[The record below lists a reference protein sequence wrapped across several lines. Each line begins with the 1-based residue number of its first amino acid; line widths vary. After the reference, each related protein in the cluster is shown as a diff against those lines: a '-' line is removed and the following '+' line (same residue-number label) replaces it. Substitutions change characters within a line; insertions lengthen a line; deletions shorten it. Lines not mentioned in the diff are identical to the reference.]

1 MPEFVDMKRW
11 FSNGLPVK
19 RLLVNKASIVSIIV
33 IVIGTD
39 EEGYRVGITISN
51 NTDPY
56 WADPEFTS
64 TQESAWALADE
75 LQALLA

>member
-1 MPEFVDMKRW
+1 MSKFVDMKRW
-11 FSNGLPVK
+11 FSNGTPVK
-19 RLLVNKASIVSIIV
+19 RLLVNKASIVSI

-56 WADPEFTS
+56 WADTEFTS
-64 TQESAWALADE
+64 TEESALALADE